1 MIKTLKAFDLEG
13 KNILIRVDFNV
24 PMDNEKVTNNF
35 RIKAAIPTILTCLDA
50 GSSVI
55 LMSHLGRPNGVK
67 DEDLSLIPV
76 GEELASLMEI
86 PIKFSEDPVSTDAID
101 TSLSL
106 KPGEVHLLENLRFNS
121 GEKSNDQFFASQ
133 LARHGQ
139 LFIND
144 AFGTAHRE
152 HASNVGV
159 VESFKHFG
167 IGWLMDKELNFL
179 QRFMINPKPPLT
191 LILGGAK
198 IDTKLGLIDQF
209 LSKADYILIG
219 GGMAFTFLKAKG
231 KEVGGSLIDGNM
243 LSTAKVIINKARI
256 QNVRLILPEDVI
268 CGESIND
275 PDPKGPFD
283 INLVPKDMM
292 GLDIG
297 PKTLARYNSIL
308 GESRTVVWNGPM
320 GVFERKGYEVGTREM
335 GIHLVSCIANG
346 TKVIVGGGDTASA
359 LEDFDLLEEMTHV
372 STGGGASL
380 ELLSGNQLPALKVL
394 EN

>member
-50 GSSVI
+50 GASVI
-55 LMSHLGRPNGVK
+55 LMSHLGRPNGVN
-67 DEDLSLIPV
+67 DEELSLIPV

-106 KPGEVHLLENLRFNS
+106 KPGEVHLLENLRFNA

>member
-106 KPGEVHLLENLRFNS
+106 KPGEVHLLENLRFNA

-231 KEVGGSLIDGNM
+231 KEVGGSLIDANM

-283 INLVPKDMM
+283 INLVPKNMM

>member
-283 INLVPKDMM
+283 INLVPKNMM